1 MDNSVLSKGISKAA
15 IMQDR
20 QLGPFSVSRLHFM
33 YNIGLG
39 LARTRLIFAVARRH
53 GQNPEVD
60 LYHLTPFQVG
70 TVWQREHLGPVVS
83 MDSLTLPVLCAT
95 GIVAVTV
102 FLSHCCFQYILTSA
116 CALYLLCF
124 PILLSSHQ
132 QGGEELVGGTCIHS
146 TGALENDIPKPQK
159 IQN

>member
-1 MDNSVLSKGISKAA
+1 MGCSYNWTTAFYQKEFQKAA

-20 QLGPFSVSRLHFM
+20 ELGPFSVSRLHFM
-33 YNIGLG
+33 YNIGLV

-70 TVWQREHLGPVVS
+70 TAWPREHLGWVVS
-83 MDSLTLPVLCAT
+83 VDLFTLPVLCAT
-95 GIVAVTV
+95 GIDAVTV
-102 FLSHCCFQYILTSA
+102 FLSHCCFRYILTSA

-132 QGGEELVGGTCIHS
+132 QGEGVVGGTCIQ
-146 TGALENDIPKPQK
+146 LEH
-159 IQN
+159 